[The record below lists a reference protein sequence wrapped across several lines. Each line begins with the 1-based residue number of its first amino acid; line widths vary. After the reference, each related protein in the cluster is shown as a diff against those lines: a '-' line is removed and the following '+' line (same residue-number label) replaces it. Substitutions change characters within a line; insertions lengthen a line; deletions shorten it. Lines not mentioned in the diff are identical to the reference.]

1 MPLWLRRLTFTKM
14 KEFYDAREKSQN
26 PKEAGE
32 IDMANPD
39 KSQLPTKRTVTPPSY
54 VAKKLKK

>member
-1 MPLWLRRLTFTKM
+1 M
-14 KEFYDAREKSQN
+14 KEFFDAKEKSQN
-26 PKEAGE
+26 PKNAGE

-39 KSQLPTKRTVTPPSY
+39 KSKLPTKRTVSPPSY

>member
-1 MPLWLRRLTFTKM
+1 M

-39 KSQLPTKRTVTPPSY
+39 KSQLPTKRKVSPPSY
-54 VAKKLKK
+54 VAKRLKK